1 MSIKDLGITD
11 SDISK
16 QYKYTQDVVTDS
28 DGNLKGLSWQGC
40 PGVLFYNRAAAK
52 EVLGTDDPDEVQ
64 KSVSD
69 WDTFNATAEK
79 MKAAGYKMTS
89 TANDTYRVYSNNVQ
103 RNGSAMTRKSR
114 LMTTS

>member
-1 MSIKDLGITD
+1 MKQADASADDKIDLFLVEADYAPKYVDSDYTMPIKDLGITD

-52 EVLGTDDPDEVQ
+52 RYLEQMIRMRFRSQYLTGIPSMLQ
-64 KSVSD
+64 L
-69 WDTFNATAEK
+69 
-79 MKAAGYKMTS
+79 
-89 TANDTYRVYSNNVQ
+89 R
-103 RNGSAMTRKSR
+103 R
-114 LMTTS
+114 